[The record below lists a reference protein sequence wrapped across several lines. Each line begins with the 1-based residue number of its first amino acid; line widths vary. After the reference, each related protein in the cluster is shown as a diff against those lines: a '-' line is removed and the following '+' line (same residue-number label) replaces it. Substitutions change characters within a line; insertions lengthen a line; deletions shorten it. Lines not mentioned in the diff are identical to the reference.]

1 MHPQALFSIFGQD
14 VNLYGIFI
22 GVCIIA
28 CFIVYWIYTSKAKM
42 DKDLQDFI
50 FFVAIIAIVLGF
62 LFAKLFQAFYIW
74 LEIGVFDFKSAGI
87 TVMGGLIGGA
97 GMFLLAYFVGGNYY
111 FTKSKK
117 GIHIKE
123 FGKILRIAPC
133 CIAIAHS
140 IGRISCLMAGC
151 CHGAYLGQEYVVGG
165 IWMKGTV
172 NDLPKWGYYVP
183 TQLYEALFLL
193 ALFVVLSIMFFKKS
207 NIMMHVYLISYAV
220 WRFVIEFF
228 RADAARS
235 GLPGLYPSQWMSIVF
250 LLIGV
255 GLLVWYKVAKIPF
268 KLNDISENFVFCKK
282 DMVLLENDCVVKE
295 EVEASVTPSETTF
308 DGDENDKLGENN
320 RNEEDIQEKKV
331 DEIPTEKGNEE
342 DKKS

>member
-1 MHPQALFSIFGQD
+1 MHPQGLFKVFGQE

-50 FFVAIIAIVLGF
+50 FFVAIISIVLGF
-62 LFAKLFQAFYIW
+62 LFAKLFQAFYEW
-74 LEIGVFDFKSAGI
+74 LETGVFDFARAGI

-97 GMFLLAYFVGGNYY
+97 GMFLLTYFIGGNYY

-151 CHGAYLGQEYVVGG
+151 CHGRYLGQEYVFGG
-165 IWMKGTV
+165 IWMQGTV
-172 NDLPKWGYYVP
+172 NNISKWGYYVP

-220 WRFVIEFF
+220 WRFIIEFF

-250 LLIGV
+250 LLIGI
-255 GLLVWYKVAKIPF
+255 GMLVWYKLAKIPF
-268 KLNDISENFVFCKK
+268 TLGDISENFVFCKK
-282 DMVLLENDCVVKE
+282 DRFLLENNAVEETVELSPEQTVVLTDNDKEDMKNSEKVEVKE
-295 EVEASVTPSETTF
+295 
-308 DGDENDKLGENN
+308 DNN
-320 RNEEDIQEKKV
+320 KEKVEKK
-331 DEIPTEKGNEE
+331 
-342 DKKS
+342 DKE

>member
-1 MHPQALFSIFGQD
+1 MHPQALFTVFGQE

-50 FFVAIIAIVLGF
+50 FFVAVIAIVLGF

-74 LEIGVFDFKSAGI
+74 LETGEFNFKEAGI

-172 NDLPKWGYYVP
+172 NDLPRWGYYVP

-220 WRFVIEFF
+220 WRFIIEFF

-255 GLLVWYKVAKIPF
+255 GLLIWYKVAKIPF
-268 KLNDISENFVFCKK
+268 TLNDISENFVFCKK
-282 DMVLLENDCVVKE
+282 DMVLLENNLVVEDGLESVNQNAEGVLEIEKGE
-295 EVEASVTPSETTF
+295 ER
-308 DGDENDKLGENN
+308 KL
-320 RNEEDIQEKKV
+320 NEENKVEEK
-331 DEIPTEKGNEE
+331 ENLPEKGNGE